1 MYIINLHIVKQSKP
15 EAFKNS
21 FKNNSNYVLT
31 FIKLFVCF
39 AVFQAYMI
47 FKYVYIS
54 YTFDNVKYITTVLN
68 YTEYTGSDLI
78 LSLNVEKDFLYD
90 GSNPILNSNSSTIFY
105 QTIDQ
110 ISDSLEIMIK
120 VSILILK

>member
-1 MYIINLHIVKQSKP
+1 
-15 EAFKNS
+15 
-21 FKNNSNYVLT
+21 
-31 FIKLFVCF
+31 
-39 AVFQAYMI
+39 MI